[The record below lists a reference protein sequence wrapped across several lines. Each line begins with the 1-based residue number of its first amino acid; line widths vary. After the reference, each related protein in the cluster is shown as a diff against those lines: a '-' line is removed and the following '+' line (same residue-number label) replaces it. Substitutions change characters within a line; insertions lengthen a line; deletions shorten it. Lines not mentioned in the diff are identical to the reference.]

1 MKFKKTLE
9 KFFSQARVQRQLYSV
24 FIMTLLIPI
33 VGIGFLL
40 LFNSQ
45 KTLYDHYQEQA
56 ELDSLRVR
64 SIMFD
69 LTTNF
74 YNISEN
80 IVNDSTLRELLSNSW
95 DSDFESRAAAESYTE
110 LTFTRQQDTSI
121 ASAAIYTYNEQLA
134 GHGDFLPING
144 EVTATPW
151 FRKAASTSAVFWQT
165 LQRDDRYGNT
175 YWELN
180 MFRQIPLPSS
190 RSYAILVLTAS
201 DNYLKNR
208 INNSSLDCVITVNQ
222 DPVFFSTEKENNGK
236 PIPLEVDYE
245 QYSYM
250 TSGVL
255 SLDGSDTMSAVNTLL
270 PFKSDDKFYIVSYNP
285 EALSSIYR
293 IQTDYSMILIFAILL
308 PCLLMYLFI
317 RYFSARVTTL
327 RSAMH
332 QASQGNY
339 NIMDSF
345 HGNDELSETF
355 QDLQIMI
362 REIQKKE
369 ALVYEARLKEQQ
381 LENQQQQMEYKMLA
395 SQINPHFLYN
405 TLETIRMKA
414 FAAGN
419 REVAKAIKLLG
430 KSLRYVLDSTG
441 TVSTTLAKEIDYLRI
456 YFSIQRLRFEDRI
469 EYTIKIQEGLDL
481 ENYQI
486 LPLLLQPIVENAVSH
501 GLENIEEHG
510 QVLLNIYVQD
520 DTCLCIDISDNG
532 IGMTEEELA
541 RVRKNISEKDTS
553 RTQSIGLYNINQR
566 ILLCYGPEYS
576 LNVSSERDK
585 GTTVSLRLPLNKLTE

>member
-1 MKFKKTLE
+1 MF
-9 KFFSQARVQRQLYSV
+9 QRRL
-24 FIMTLLIPI
+24 
-33 VGIGFLL
+33 
-40 LFNSQ
+40 
-45 KTLYDHYQEQA
+45 
-56 ELDSLRVR
+56 
-64 SIMFD
+64 
-69 LTTNF
+69 
-74 YNISEN
+74 EN

-110 LTFTRQQDTSI
+110 LTSTRQQDTSI

-134 GHGDFLPING
+134 GHGDFLSING

-208 INNSSLDCVITVNQ
+208 INNSSLDCIITVNQ

-270 PFKSDDKFYIVSYNP
+270 PFKSDDKIYIVSYNP

-381 LENQQQQMEYKMLA
+381 LE
-395 SQINPHFLYN
+395 
-405 TLETIRMKA
+405 T
-414 FAAGN
+414 
-419 REVAKAIKLLG
+419 
-430 KSLRYVLDSTG
+430 
-441 TVSTTLAKEIDYLRI
+441 
-456 YFSIQRLRFEDRI
+456 
-469 EYTIKIQEGLDL
+469 
-481 ENYQI
+481 
-486 LPLLLQPIVENAVSH
+486 
-501 GLENIEEHG
+501 IEEHG

>member
-1 MKFKKTLE
+1 MKFKENLE
-9 KFFSQARVQRQLYSV
+9 KFFSQARVQRQLYGV
-24 FIMTLLIPI
+24 FILTLLIPI

-56 ELDSLRVR
+56 ESDSLRVR

-74 YNISEN
+74 YNLSEN
-80 IVNDSTLRELLSNSW
+80 IVNDSTLRDLLGDSW
-95 DSDFESRAAAESYTE
+95 DSDSESRAAAESYTE
-110 LTFTRQQDTSI
+110 LTSTRQQDTSI

-134 GHGDFLPING
+134 GYGDFLPIDD
-144 EVTATPW
+144 EVMATSW

-165 LQRDDRYGNT
+165 IQREDKFGNT

-180 MFRQIPLPSS
+180 MFRRIPLPSS

-208 INNSSLDCVITVNQ
+208 INNSSLDCIITVNK
-222 DPVFFSTEKENNGK
+222 DPVFFSTKKANTGK
-236 PIPLEVDYE
+236 PIPLVLDYE

-250 TSGVL
+250 ASGVL
-255 SLDGSDTMSAVNTLL
+255 SLNGSDTMASINTLQ
-270 PFKSDDKFYIVSYNP
+270 PFKSDDKIYIVSYNP

-293 IQTDYSMILIFAILL
+293 IQTDYSLILIFAILL

-317 RYFSARVTTL
+317 RYFTTL

-419 REVAKAIKLLG
+419 REVAMAIKLLG

-456 YFSIQRLRFEDRI
+456 YFSIQKLRFEDRI
-469 EYTIKIQEGLDL
+469 EYTIKVQEGLDL

-501 GLENIEEHG
+501 GLENVEEHG

-532 IGMTEEELA
+532 IGMSEEELA

-576 LNVSSERDK
+576 LNVSSERGK
-585 GTTVSLRLPLNKLTE
+585 GTTVSLRLPLNKITE